1 MLTRVLLLEKA
12 NLPRTSFPY
21 GASLVTSVNVAQAQS
36 AFSISCFYIIGPSE
50 LYPELSFNDPKLP
63 RQLPDHLNSI
73 TLTVLFHLHF
83 FESMDVWALTEWGKP
98 LQKIRQ
104 DIPVPTGTE
113 ILLRVTRAGVC
124 HSDLHFAE
132 GFYDLGGNKR
142 FYVKDRGVQ
151 LPVALGHEILGEVVS
166 AGPEAKD
173 ITIGSP
179 QIVYPW
185 LGCGTCARCLQEQD
199 NLCAAQRGL
208 GTLRNGGF
216 AEYVLIPHPKYIID
230 ATKLDPSVACTF
242 GCSGITTLSAVTKVM
257 PLPLDEPIIL
267 IGAGGLGLAA
277 IAMLKSFGH
286 KNIVS
291 ADIDDEKL
299 VAATAAGATKTV
311 NTSGSNAS
319 EHILAATGGPVL
331 AVIDFVNSSSTAKMV
346 NNGLLAKGA
355 HWVQVGVMGG
365 SVELSLVA
373 NIFRGLTI
381 SSNITGNL
389 NHFRTVT
396 ELARDGKLG
405 PVPVQEMPWDSVNEA
420 MELLRK
426 GKAKGRIV
434 LVK

>member
-1 MLTRVLLLEKA
+1 
-12 NLPRTSFPY
+12 
-21 GASLVTSVNVAQAQS
+21 
-36 AFSISCFYIIGPSE
+36 
-50 LYPELSFNDPKLP
+50 
-63 RQLPDHLNSI
+63 
-73 TLTVLFHLHF
+73 
-83 FESMDVWALTEWGKP
+83 MDVWALTEWGKP

-104 DIPVPTGTE
+104 EIPVPTGTE

-166 AGPEAKD
+166 AGPDAKG
-173 ITIGSP
+173 ITVGSP

-185 LGCGTCARCLQEQD
+185 LGCGTCARCLQGQD

-216 AEYVLIPHPKYIID
+216 AEYVLIPHSKYIID

-257 PLPLDEPIIL
+257 PLPPDEPIIL

-286 KNIVS
+286 KNIIS
-291 ADIDDEKL
+291 SDIDDEKL

-319 EHILAATGGPVL
+319 ENILAATGGPVL